1 VTPLRKDQIMM
12 RKQIAIAA
20 FIVGATSGTAHA
32 YDIGHLTCQN
42 VGQLAA
48 HMLIARK
55 SGVPPQAYLSAL
67 NKQLPPD
74 ATVERELALEIAK
87 VVYENDQIA
96 TLQPEQA
103 YAVFTKNCI
112 DGQEQDQMSGQR
124 EDGGEDQED
133 NEAAD
138 GEQQI

>member
-1 VTPLRKDQIMM
+1 MP

-20 FIVGATSGTAHA
+20 LIVGATSGTAEA

-42 VGQLAA
+42 VGRLAA
-48 HMLIARK
+48 HMLMARK
-55 SGVPPQAYLSAL
+55 SGVPPQTYLSAL
-67 NKQLPPD
+67 NNQLPPE
-74 ATVERELALEIAK
+74 ATVERALALDIAK

-103 YAVFTKNCI
+103 YAVFTQNCL
-112 DGQEQDQMSGQR
+112 DGQEQDRMSGQR
-124 EDGGEDQED
+124 EDGGEDQDD

>member
-1 VTPLRKDQIMM
+1 MM

-55 SGVPPQAYLSAL
+55 SGVPPQDYLSAL
-67 NKQLPPD
+67 NNQLPAD
-74 ATVERELALEIAK
+74 ATTERELARDFAKLAAKLASNGMIWIAWPK
-87 VVYENDQIA
+87 KSSGVA
-96 TLQPEQA
+96 TDLSFERVQRIGLDA
-103 YAVFTKNCI
+103 GLVDVKICAI
-112 DGQEQDQMSGQR
+112 DDTWSGLKFVIR
-124 EDGGEDQED
+124 LRDRK
-133 NEAAD
+133 
-138 GEQQI
+138 

>member
-1 VTPLRKDQIMM
+1 MM

-55 SGVPPQAYLSAL
+55 SGVPPQDYLSAL
-67 NKQLPPD
+67 NNQLPAD
-74 ATVERELALEIAK
+74 ATTERELALEIAK

-96 TLQPEQA
+96 NLQPEQA
-103 YAVFTKNCI
+103 YAVFTKNCM
-112 DGQEQDQMSGQR
+112 DGQEQDRMSGQR
-124 EDGGEDQED
+124 EDGGDDQED
-133 NEAAD
+133 NESAD
-138 GEQQI
+138 GEQRI